1 MYTYEFEHEDGFV
14 WTVIAPSKDIAFE
27 YLREEMPKSYRE
39 WDYVRRYDNLPH
51 IHVDLADLKRGERE
65 EYNE

>member
-27 YLREEMPKSYRE
+27 YLREAMPKSYRE

-51 IHVDLADLKRGERE
+51 ITVKL
-65 EYNE
+65 